1 MGRHDRNQVLVKEL
15 AQNTLKNTH
24 SIHILSVDIELN
36 FGNLRLLYFPCESC
50 RGNLTASHARGPG
63 LWIGTA
69 SAEYAHFLVQE
80 LTPSASLVPCQYR
93 VG

>member
-36 FGNLRLLYFPCESC
+36 FGNLRL
-50 RGNLTASHARGPG
+50 
-63 LWIGTA
+63 
-69 SAEYAHFLVQE
+69 
-80 LTPSASLVPCQYR
+80 
-93 VG
+93 